1 MEQRPDETSRF
12 IRDNEENGSATG
24 LTSYTKSTCRL
35 ARKREAERERERERG
50 PVVERAGLSSWVE
63 VDGGC
68 RAAIRIAVSQK
79 GGAGRG
85 VVRATRGRDHNYTEC
100 GAAKPFQPLLL
111 ER

>member
-1 MEQRPDETSRF
+1 M
-12 IRDNEENGSATG
+12 
-24 LTSYTKSTCRL
+24 
-35 ARKREAERERERERG
+35 
-50 PVVERAGLSSWVE
+50 ERAGLSSWVE